1 MSSKHFRLEPQSGT
15 FGAKVTGL
23 DLTQQIAP
31 DAATDLYAAWLKY
44 KVLFFRDQQLTPAQY
59 SALGKVFGK
68 EFMQKGRHPQLE
80 GYPHIWVQAYPLMAE
95 GPISDFTWHS
105 DAAFMDIPLKAT
117 ALYAVEVPEAG
128 GDTAW
133 SDMAAAYEDLSEKM
147 QNMLSGLTARHDFAH
162 YHLRNL
168 LEQMEPETLA
178 ATLKAMPPA
187 EHPVVCTHPE
197 TGHKCLFVSELLTS
211 EIVGMK
217 PAESRALLEFLFTHQ
232 KRAEFQCRIHWR
244 EHSIAVWD
252 NRSTNH
258 KGVMDF
264 GDQPRVMHRW
274 TILGEA
280 RPV

>member
-1 MSSKHFRLEPQSGT
+1 MTSLQLHPQSGS
-15 FGAKVTGL
+15 FGAEVSGL
-23 DLTQQIAP
+23 DLTQPIAA
-31 DAATDLYAAWLKY
+31 DIAAELYAAWLQY
-44 KVLFFRDQQLTPAQY
+44 KVLFFRDQRVTPAQFT
-59 SALGKVFGK
+59 ALGKVFGA
-68 EFMQKGRHPQLE
+68 EFMQKGRHPQLD
-80 GYPHIWVQAYPLMAE
+80 GYPHIWVQAYPFLAE
-95 GPISDFTWHS
+95 GPISDFTWHT
-105 DAAFMDIPLKAT
+105 DAAFMEIPLKAT
-117 ALYAVEVPEAG
+117 ALYAVDVPEAG

-133 SDMAAAYEDLSEKM
+133 CDTVAAYEDLSAKL

-168 LEQMEPETLA
+168 LEQMEPQALA
-178 ATLKAMPPA
+178 ASLKAMPPA

-197 TGHKCLFVSELLTS
+197 TGCKSLFVSELLTS

-217 PAESRALLEFLFTHQ
+217 PAESRALLEFLFAHQ
-232 KRAEFQCRIHWR
+232 KRTEFQCRFHWR

-264 GDQPRVMHRW
+264 GDQTRVMHRW

-280 RPV
+280 KPSA